1 LKISTILTTF
11 IYERIHSFNAK
22 TKYVKK
28 LVVISNQIG
37 LSSSLKNIKTMT
49 TLQYFIVF
57 ALTTIV
63 NNSLFSHVGMRSDS
77 GKLAQKESFIGEYTL
92 ELSLIKKDNL
102 FVQNLSF
109 DNFDTGIDNTSEIKV
124 EIREDGISKA
134 IWSQNFHNIHQE
146 TATINL
152 SFLFLHS
159 KIYTISIK
167 SNTVNG
173 DDFTDF
179 FIPVAYPFSENS
191 NTFSIENCF
200 YIQEGSGL
208 KTSLLKIPSVILETS
223 FQSGINFIDEQKGTM
238 YEDER
243 FFQYHATEFT
253 VKPSEKFLIVDS
265 IGLNYYEVGKDQ
277 KGFLGIRIYDS
288 STREL
293 ISSQDSLLINIHKQK
308 VKLPI
313 SCNFLPGK
321 TYCIAVFVDNSIEK
335 DGIILAFKPN
345 QIPYDDNLNQITVNS
360 FFKSSVDEFPT
371 EKDSVGMVLNFD
383 FKSEDLHHYVFQNK
397 QIETPAQNKLYAVQ
411 KNNELTIELTQFD
424 HFTSSPILNLLSL
437 DNEKVE
443 VQPRIDDSI
452 LSINTKKIKTGIYKV
467 QLLIGSNLYEN
478 YYHIE

>member
-1 LKISTILTTF
+1 MF
-11 IYERIHSFNAK
+11 A
-22 TKYVKK
+22 
-28 LVVISNQIG
+28 
-37 LSSSLKNIKTMT
+37 SLKKNKTMT

-57 ALTTIV
+57 ALITIS
-63 NNSLFSHVGMRSDS
+63 NTLYSHVGMRSDS
-77 GKLAQKESFIGEYTL
+77 GQSAQKKSFIGEYTL
-92 ELSLIKKDNL
+92 QLSLNKKDNL

-134 IWSQNFHNIHQE
+134 NWSQNFHNIHQE

-167 SNTVNG
+167 SNTGNG
-173 DDFTDF
+173 DDLTDF
-179 FIPVAYPFSENS
+179 FIPETYPFNESS

-200 YIQEGSGL
+200 YIQEGSTS
-208 KTSLLKIPSVILETS
+208 KTSLLKIPSITLETS

-238 YEDER
+238 YEDGR
-243 FFQYHATEFT
+243 LFQYHATEFT

-293 ISSQDSLLINIHKQK
+293 IASRDSLLLNIHKQK

-335 DGIILAFKPN
+335 DGIILSFKPD

-360 FFKSSVDEFPT
+360 FLKSSVDEFPT
-371 EKDSVGMVLNFD
+371 EKDSIGMVINFD
-383 FKSEDLHHYVFQNK
+383 FKSEDLHHYASENK
-397 QIETPAQNKLYAVQ
+397 QTETPVQNKLYAVQ
-411 KNNELTIELTQFD
+411 KDDQLTIELTQFD
-424 HFTSSPILNLLSL
+424 PFKSSPILNLLSL
-437 DNEKVE
+437 ENEKVE
-443 VQPRIDDSI
+443 VQSTIDDSI
-452 LSINTKKIKTGIYKV
+452 LSINTKKIKPGNYKV
-467 QLLIGSNLYEN
+467 QLLIGSNVYEN